1 MVFYLLLNCM
11 YLFLDPQTPVPDYEE
26 LDNQESYEKYFS
38 FAKNFGNVINNI
50 KLIGI
55 DDIV

>member
-1 MVFYLLLNCM
+1 M
-11 YLFLDPQTPVPDYEE
+11 YLFIDPQTPVPDYEE

-55 DDIV
+55 DAIVD

>member
-1 MVFYLLLNCM
+1 M

-26 LDNQESYEKYFS
+26 LDIQESYEKYFS